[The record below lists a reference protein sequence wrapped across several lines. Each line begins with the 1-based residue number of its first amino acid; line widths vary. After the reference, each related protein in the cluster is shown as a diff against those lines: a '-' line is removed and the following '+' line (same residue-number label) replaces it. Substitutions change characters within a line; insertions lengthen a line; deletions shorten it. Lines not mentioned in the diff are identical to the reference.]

1 MTISS
6 RAQLSSRQKTGA
18 SLVEVTCG
26 SVLLFFVVIILVDLG
41 LLIYGV
47 SLNDSVCRDAAR
59 KSASGNPIQAE
70 SRALLLVEQ
79 MNNRNGLN
87 NAMVSHFRLVPP
99 VKIEITSQPNLR
111 RDPENDKPVN
121 PGGLVTGSVT
131 VTTQVE
137 ITPFVLPFILGQR
150 PPLKLQSRQTFPIS
164 YVMPPD

>member
-6 RAQLSSRQKTGA
+6 RAKLPSRQKAGA

-70 SRALLLVEQ
+70 SRALLLIEQ
-79 MNNRNGLN
+79 MNNRNSGNVGL
-87 NAMVSHFRLVPP
+87 VSHFRLVPP
-99 VKIEITSQPNLR
+99 VEIEITSQPKLR
-111 RDPENDKPVN
+111 RNPENDLLVN

-137 ITPFVLPFILGQR
+137 ITPFVLQLFLGGNA
-150 PPLKLQSRQTFPIS
+150 PLKFQSKQAFPIS
-164 YVMPPD
+164 YVVPSD

>member
-1 MTISS
+1 MTNCS
-6 RAQLSSRQKTGA
+6 RAKLPSRRIVAA

-26 SVLLFFVVIILVDLG
+26 SVVLFLVVIILVDLG

-70 SRALLLVEQ
+70 SRALLLIEQ
-79 MNNRNGLN
+79 VNSRNGMN
-87 NAMVSHFRLVPP
+87 SSMVSHFRLVPP
-99 VKIEITSQPNLR
+99 VKIEITSQPKLR
-111 RDPENDKPVN
+111 RSSENDELVN

-137 ITPFVLPFILGQR
+137 VKPFALQFVLGGNT
-150 PPLKLQSRQTFPIS
+150 PLKFQSRQTFPIT